1 MKKIL
6 LIVFSICLAWSVF
19 GQLSSGTYVFK
30 SGDPNFHWEE
40 YYNYGP
46 LKYQDFVFTVSIDGW
61 DIKSI
66 QFNEREEVLKD
77 GYWRTVNTTMMA
89 TLDEDYDGPFGWY
102 EFQTNQCN
110 YTFDEPQN
118 GRIILQRYDCIEQC
132 DDQTIGLTLIRR
144 H

>member
-6 LIVFSICLAWSVF
+6 VTVFSFCLTWSVF
-19 GQLSSGTYVFK
+19 GQLSSGTYAPK

-40 YYNYGP
+40 YFNYGP
-46 LKYQDFVFTVSIDGW
+46 LKYQDFVFTVVIDDYE

-77 GYWRTVNTTMMA
+77 GYWRD
-89 TLDEDYDGPFGWY
+89 LPKYSDCDDCSGWY
-102 EFQTNQCN
+102 EFQTDQCN
-110 YTFDEPQN
+110 YSFDEPQN
-118 GRIILQRYDCIEQC
+118 GRIVLTRFDCVEQC

-144 H
+144 Y